1 MFLSL
6 ILGALA
12 GWAARPLEPRL
23 TDIHVVRIGADFVPD
38 APGRRVA
45 ALIVTTTI
53 AAVFLALLNVHGP
66 VLLFVLGAGLG
77 HFQAELR
84 EFWLSRQG

>member
-1 MFLSL
+1 MLLSL

-23 TDIHVVRIGADFVPD
+23 TNILVARIGADLLPD
-38 APGRRVA
+38 APSLRVA
-45 ALIVTTTI
+45 ALIATTTV
-53 AAVFLALLNVHGP
+53 AAVFMALLNVHGP
-66 VLLFVLGAGLG
+66 VLLFVLGVGLG

-84 EFWLSRQG
+84 ELWLSRQG